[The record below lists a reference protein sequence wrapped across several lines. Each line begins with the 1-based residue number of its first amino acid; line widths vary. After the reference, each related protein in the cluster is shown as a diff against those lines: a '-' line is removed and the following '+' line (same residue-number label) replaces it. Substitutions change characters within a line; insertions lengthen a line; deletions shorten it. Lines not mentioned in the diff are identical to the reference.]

1 MQREEKQ
8 LEVTL
13 QAILNRVNDLKTAIQ
28 ALIAKL
34 ENEYETINWPTFL
47 DNYAILSGHLT
58 GLSKILQAEMAPSL
72 RALVVLPLQ
81 LGCERDEALSRL
93 SEGRVPACTH
103 DLVPDLLRTKPEPQA
118 EQRLQQFNHKA
129 STLSYDT
136 AQKQVAQFTKV
147 VNHVWEIISKGRE
160 DWEGESMRS
169 QGMQPTHSIGDTH
182 ALVTA
187 VGTGKGLRPGMAPL
201 GGVGVGVGVG
211 VGALGPRGPPGPP
224 PPGPQAPA
232 MPKAPS
238 AIKTNIKAA
247 NQIHPYQR

>member
-8 LEVTL
+8 LEATL
-13 QAILNRVNDLKTAIQ
+13 HGILNRVNDLKNAIQ
-28 ALIAKL
+28 SLINKL
-34 ENEYETINWPTFL
+34 ETEYETINWPQFL

-58 GLSKILQAEMAPSL
+58 GLSKILQAELAPSL
-72 RALVVLPLQ
+72 RSVVVLPLQ
-81 LGCERDEALSRL
+81 LGCERDEELARL

-118 EQRLQQFNHKA
+118 EQRLQQLNHKA

-147 VNHVWEIISKGRE
+147 ISHVWEIISKGRE

-169 QGMQPTHSIGDTH
+169 SGMQPTHIIADTH

-187 VGTGKGLRPGMAPL
+187 VGTGKGLRPGLPPC
-201 GGVGVGVGVG
+201 VPQG
-211 VGALGPRGPPGPP
+211 VGAPGMGPSRGPTPQMGPA
-224 PPGPQAPA
+224 APT

>member
-8 LEVTL
+8 LEATL

-58 GLSKILQAEMAPSL
+58 GLSKILQAEMAAPL
-72 RALVVLPLQ
+72 RSQIVLPLL
-81 LGCERDEALSRL
+81 LGCERDESLARL
-93 SEGRVPACTH
+93 TEGRVPACTH

-118 EQRLQQFNHKA
+118 EQRLQQFNHRA

-136 AQKQVAQFTKV
+136 AQKQVAQFTKIV
-147 VNHVWEIISKGRE
+147 SHVWEIISKGRE

-169 QGMQPTHSIGDTH
+169 AGMQPTHSIQDTH

-187 VGTGKGLRPGMAPL
+187 VGTGKGLRPGVPAIGPPGIGAPGMGPSRGPAPL
-201 GGVGVGVGVG
+201 G
-211 VGALGPRGPPGPP
+211 PQPPT
-224 PPGPQAPA
+224 

-238 AIKTNIKAA
+238 VVKTNIKAA

>member
-1 MQREEKQ
+1 MNMNMQQREEKQ
-8 LEVTL
+8 LEATL
-13 QAILNRVNDLKTAIQ
+13 QAILNKVNDLKGAIQ
-28 ALIAKL
+28 ALITKL
-34 ENEYETINWPTFL
+34 ETEHETINWPTFL

-58 GLSKILQAEMAPSL
+58 GLSKILQAELASSL
-72 RALVVLPLQ
+72 RSRIVLPLQ
-81 LGCERDEALSRL
+81 LSCERDEALVRL
-93 SEGRVPACTH
+93 TEGRVPACTH

-136 AQKQVAQFTKV
+136 AQKQVAQFAKV
-147 VNHVWEIISKGRE
+147 VSHVWEIISKGRE

-169 QGMQPTHSIGDTH
+169 AAMQPTHIIGDTH

-187 VGTGKGLRPGMAPL
+187 VGTGKGLRPGMPAL
-201 GGVGVGVGVG
+201 GPGPG
-211 VGALGPRGPPGPP
+211 VGATLGPRGPAPPLGPS
-224 PPGPQAPA
+224 APA
-232 MPKAPS
+232 LPKAPS

>member
-8 LEVTL
+8 LEATL
-13 QAILNRVNDLKTAIQ
+13 HAILNRVNDLKTAIQ
-28 ALIAKL
+28 ALISKL

-58 GLSKILQAEMAPSL
+58 GLSKILQSEVAPSL
-72 RALVVLPLQ
+72 RSVVVLPLQ
-81 LGCERDEALSRL
+81 LGCERDEALARL
-93 SEGRVPACTH
+93 TEGRVPACTH

-129 STLSYDT
+129 STLSHDT

-147 VNHVWEIISKGRE
+147 ISHVWEIISKGRE

-169 QGMQPTHSIGDTH
+169 AGMQPTHSIADTH

-187 VGTGKGLRPGMAPL
+187 VGTGKGLRPGMPSM
-201 GGVGVGVGVG
+201 GPSG
-211 VGALGPRGPPGPP
+211 VGAPGLGPSRGPAPQLGP
-224 PPGPQAPA
+224 AAAA